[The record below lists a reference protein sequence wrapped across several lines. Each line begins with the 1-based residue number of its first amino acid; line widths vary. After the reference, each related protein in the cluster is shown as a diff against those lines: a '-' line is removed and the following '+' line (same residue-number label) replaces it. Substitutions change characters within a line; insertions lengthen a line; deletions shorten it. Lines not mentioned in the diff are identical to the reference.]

1 MIEAL
6 HSLYIREKV
15 LESKIVTLLGVH
27 VYINTSWINGS
38 LERRKKKRA
47 TILSYRECRFVATP
61 NLFIFCEPTG
71 QSFLTDWSRLV

>member
-27 VYINTSWINGS
+27 AYINTSWINGS
-38 LERRKKKRA
+38 LERRKKSGR
-47 TILSYRECRFVATP
+47 RFYLIGNAGSLLHP
-61 NLFIFCEPTG
+61 ICSFFANQLGNLF
-71 QSFLTDWSRLV
+71 